1 MSLFIKLCGLSTPR
15 DVEVAVEAGA
25 DAIGLVMTESPRQL
39 SLSRAAKLRATIP
52 PGVLAVAVFH
62 SPSPSLVLSV
72 RDEVGPDLFQAT
84 PDALG
89 DLEGALTLPV
99 VVDGPGVE
107 SRAVSALDRGS
118 ARFLLDSAPKGGTGR
133 PADWAR
139 LAGMSVLSRMVLAG
153 GLRPGNVADVLRLL
167 RPGGV
172 DVSSGVER
180 EPGVKDHDL
189 MREFVQA
196 ARSVDVEG
204 EVTV

>member
-1 MSLFIKLCGLSTPR
+1 MTLFIKLCGLSTPG

-25 DAIGLVMTESPRQL
+25 DAIGLVMTESPRQV
-39 SLSRAAKLRATIP
+39 SLAQAAALRATLP

-62 SPSPSLVLSV
+62 SPSPSLVRDV
-72 RDEVGPDLFQAT
+72 RDEVAPDLFQAT
-84 PDALG
+84 SDALG
-89 DLEGALTLPV
+89 DLDGSLTLPV
-99 VVDGPGVE
+99 VVDGPDVE
-107 SRAVSALDRGS
+107 GRAVSALEGGS

-139 LAGMSVLSRMVLAG
+139 LGGMSVLSSMVLAG
-153 GLRPGNVADVLRLL
+153 GLRPGNVADVLRRL

-180 EPGVKDHDL
+180 EPGVKDHGL
-189 MREFVQA
+189 MRAFVQA
-196 ARSVDVEG
+196 ARSADVEG